1 MGHPH
6 KKKQAGAQHV
16 GHNHRMTT
24 VTSEADLL
32 SCFRELDRHDVELG
46 PDLNLPLEV
55 DGAFAWAV
63 GPRVF
68 LVFSTARRAPARHRL
83 PSSSGGV
90 PDVVSM
96 CEWCHR
102 MRGHGAVRLSASAS
116 TIVAAR
122 HLPVQRSRLCPHHE
136 GSLMK
141 IREFAARRI
150 F

>member
-1 MGHPH
+1 
-6 KKKQAGAQHV
+6 
-16 GHNHRMTT
+16 MTT

-68 LVFSTARRAPARHRL
+68 LVFCDRPGARPRGIVFHRN
-83 PSSSGGV
+83 SGGV

-102 MRGHGAVRLSASAS
+102 MRGHGSVRLLGVSVDDRRRVG
-116 TIVAAR
+116 IY
-122 HLPVQRSRLCPHHE
+122 LCSDLGCVTQHE